1 MTERILEA
9 AHHRCRAIYN
19 LTSGFPIVFLHGFS
33 FTSDVWQRAG
43 ATELLKE
50 KHVPFL
56 ALDMPYGARSE
67 CHTKTRDSEVN
78 VAVVREA
85 IQEIFGA
92 VLPVLVGA
100 SLGGHVALQYAAR
113 FPVKGLLL
121 LAPVR
126 VFDESLVKAY
136 DRFQFPVHIIVGS
149 EDRVA
154 SLEELRELAGRL
166 SNARLIVYHGA
177 GHAAYLQNS
186 DKFRRD
192 LLDLYAV
199 AEQ

>member
-1 MTERILEA
+1 
-9 AHHRCRAIYN
+9 
-19 LTSGFPIVFLHGFS
+19 VFLHGFS

-100 SLGGHVALQYAAR
+100 SLGGMWRCSTLRA
-113 FPVKGLLL
+113 FLLK
-121 LAPVR
+121 
-126 VFDESLVKAY
+126 DCY
-136 DRFQFPVHIIVGS
+136 YW
-149 EDRVA
+149 
-154 SLEELRELAGRL
+154 RL
-166 SNARLIVYHGA
+166 SE
-177 GHAAYLQNS
+177 YLTNH
-186 DKFRRD
+186 
-192 LLDLYAV
+192 
-199 AEQ
+199 